1 MLLLLTAYKISLNAR
16 LHIFVFKHKPGKGA
30 SENKF
35 CFFMN
40 HKDHDGVVP
49 IMVTNPTGSGG
60 RASTQMP
67 NQQHMRHEKARM
79 MFAIELN

>member
-1 MLLLLTAYKISLNAR
+1 MPDYTYSFSNISQVREHQKTNS
-16 LHIFVFKHKPGKGA
+16 V
-30 SENKF
+30 
-35 CFFMN
+35 FFMN